1 MKKVLLFILLFICV
15 FSLGFST
22 NLIWWFK
29 VNGENKWLSIAIPFL
44 LYNFSEG
51 ENYLL
56 GLNFPDS
63 SDEDVKISEN
73 VSFGYVLKRGMELK
87 VNNVYTG
94 RITESSHGI
103 ELKIKEFNLKNL
115 KMNKYI
121 FSQANV
127 GSLLNSF
134 VRFLKKDF
142 SRNLKKDELKVMAEA
157 IRKYNSERMKAI
169 EEGLSK
175 FPSSIFL
182 REIYLK
188 ELIEEEDYEKIIDF
202 LDTPKTMGEYRIK
215 IYSLIKVGDFPEAEK
230 LLELIKNKTAC
241 DFNNYAILIILSNG
255 NRAAARENFMRA
267 ESFSPRDWRIYY
279 NYSLFEFM
287 ESNNK
292 KAKEE
297 IVKSVKTSF
306 RLPVQIELFKRIVN
320 MSSEISGFGLTT
332 KKEVL
337 LKNILDSIS
346 FFSPDENPEFMPIL
360 NEEIPVKKDVYYF
373 NEGINSLSS
382 GDYYMSKKL
391 LKRYL
396 FQDPLNDKV
405 FYTLALANYYL
416 GDYKS
421 ALVNV
426 ETALLLKHRLLY
438 ELLRLEIFYRLTEI
452 SKFNSLYKRLKELYP
467 ANSDIDKIYNHEDFR
482 FPLAK

>member
-1 MKKVLLFILLFICV
+1 MKKLFVFLLLVCF
-15 FSLGFST
+15 FSLGFSA

-29 VNGENKWLSIAIPFL
+29 VKGENKWLSTAIPFL
-44 LYNFSEG
+44 IYNFSEG
-51 ENYLL
+51 DNYLL

-63 SDEDVKISEN
+63 SDEDVKISEK
-73 VSFGYVLKRGMELK
+73 VSFGYILKRGMELK

-94 RITESSHGI
+94 HITETSDGI
-103 ELKIKEFNLKNL
+103 ELKMKKFNLKNL
-115 KMNKYI
+115 KLDKYV
-121 FSQANV
+121 FLEASVEA
-127 GSLLNSF
+127 LLNSF
-134 VRFLKKDF
+134 VKFLKKDF
-142 SRNLKKDELKVMAEA
+142 SENLKKDELKVVAEA

-241 DFNNYAILIILSNG
+241 DYNNYAILLILSNG
-255 NRAAARENFMRA
+255 NKAAARENFMKA
-267 ESFSPRDWRIYY
+267 ESFSPKDWRIYY
-279 NYSLFEFM
+279 NYSLFEFK
-287 ESNNK
+287 EGNNK

-297 IVKSVKTSF
+297 IIKSVKTSF
-306 RLPVQIELFKRIVN
+306 RMPVQIELFKQIVN
-320 MSSEISGFGLTT
+320 EGSEHSGFGLVT
-332 KKEVL
+332 KREVL
-337 LKNILDSIS
+337 LRNILDSIS
-346 FFSPDENPEFMPIL
+346 FFSPNENPEFMPIL

-405 FYTLALANYYL
+405 FYSLALVNYYL
-416 GDYKS
+416 GNYKN
-421 ALVNV
+421 ALLDV

-438 ELLRLEIFYRLTEI
+438 ELLRLEIFYRLSDTDRL
-452 SKFNSLYKRLKELYP
+452 NSLYKKLKELYP
-467 ANSDIDKIYNHEDFR
+467 ANSDVDKIYNHEDFN
-482 FPLAK
+482 FTLVE